1 MQTVRREEKKRE
13 KRERKKGRKD
23 GKKGRKERKK
33 RKKKRRKGRVGLH
46 SNKVGSF
53 PTWETIGLGV
63 FQWPWSLVPTWG
75 QAQNSLNANR
85 VHFLGNFDAKNGF
98 LVQVKLA
105 GKYVGC
111 WIFVYYCS
119 CL

>member
-1 MQTVRREEKKRE
+1 MQTVRRQERKREKKRR
-13 KRERKKGRKD
+13 KR
-23 GKKGRKERKK
+23 KGRKERKK
-33 RKKKRRKGRVGLH
+33 RNKKGRKGIVGLH

-53 PTWETIGLGV
+53 PTWETLCLGA

-75 QAQNSLNANR
+75 LDQNSLNANC
-85 VHFLGNFDAKNGF
+85 VHFFGHFDVRNEF
-98 LVQVKLA
+98 LEQVKPA
-105 GKYVGC
+105 GKYVEC